1 MKFLAALVMSALLS
15 ACAFVQVPLNPPVQ
29 EIREQ
34 VVGGSGGA
42 KIVVV
47 DISGMLTLGQIGLD
61 RFAKEP
67 PQIPRLREELEK
79 AGGDEKV
86 VGLVVRI
93 DSPGGSVTA
102 SDILFHELDRFKREK
117 RVPVVAC
124 VMDKALSG
132 GYYAALAA
140 DKVVAHPTSVL
151 GGVGVISYRL
161 NLAPMLQKWGVETE
175 VVKSA
180 PLKDFWSP
188 LRASTAQEMTVM
200 QGITDSLRERFLG
213 LVRERRPLSPQALEE
228 VATARIFGAAEGE
241 KLGLVDRLGYLE
253 DAVAWTRELAGVA
266 EARTVIYR
274 RPGAF
279 AGNIFAADL
288 PLVREMSMVEQG
300 ASELL
305 SPSFR
310 YQLLQ

>member
-1 MKFLAALVMSALLS
+1 MKLIPAIIMCALLS
-15 ACAFVQVPLNPPVQ
+15 ACAFVQVPLTPPVQ

-34 VVGGSGGA
+34 IVGGSGSA

-47 DISGMLTLGQIGLD
+47 DISGIIAMGPVGLD
-61 RFAKEP
+61 RFAKDP
-67 PQIPRLREELEK
+67 PQVPRLREELEK
-79 AGGDEKV
+79 AQADDKV

-117 RVPVVAC
+117 KVPVVAC

-140 DKVVAHPTSVL
+140 DRIVAHPTSVL

-188 LRASTAQEMTVM
+188 LRASTPQEMAVM

-213 LVRERRPLSPQALEE
+213 LVRERRRLSPQALEE

-241 KLGLVDRLGYLE
+241 KSGLADRLGYLE

-288 PLVREMSMVEQG
+288 PLLREMSILEQG

-310 YQLLQ
+310 YQMMQ